1 MNRPHAAKFALV
13 VIALAAA
20 LISAAAVPAAG
31 QPRIKFKETSWDFG
45 RVKQG
50 EPLSHEFVFSNEG
63 DATLVIQK
71 VTTTCGCTAAL
82 LSADKIPPGKEGKI
96 EIKFDTRGYG
106 GQVSKLLYVDSND
119 PSQARRQL
127 QVTADI
133 ETPPAPKIELD
144 PYNYDAGLVV
154 EGEGIL
160 ANLKIMNKGELEL
173 KVEFNH
179 RNATYA
185 GGGKPL
191 SLPLKIAAGKEV
203 MVEVRIPTQDRT
215 GVVREYLLIKSN
227 DPMRTTLSLY
237 ISGYIISKE
246 KLRELFDRYKDIL
259 R

>member
-1 MNRPHAAKFALV
+1 MNSQRVLKFTWGVL
-13 VIALAAA
+13 ALAAA
-20 LISAAAVPAAG
+20 LISAEAIPATG
-31 QPRIKFKETSWDFG
+31 QPKIKFKETSWNFG

-50 EPLSHEFVFSNEG
+50 ELLSHEFIFSNEG
-63 DATLVIQK
+63 DATLIIQK

-82 LSADKIPPGKEGKI
+82 LSAEKVPPGREGKI
-96 EIKFDTRGYG
+96 EVKFDTRGYG
-106 GQVSKLLYVDSND
+106 GQVNKLLFVDSND
-119 PSQARRQL
+119 PNQARQQL

-133 ETPPAPKIELD
+133 ETPPAPRIELD

-154 EGEGIL
+154 ENEGIV
-160 ANLKIMNKGELEL
+160 ANLKVMNKGELEL

-179 RNATYA
+179 RSATYA
-185 GGGKPL
+185 SGGRPV

-203 MVEVRIPTQDRT
+203 TVEVRIPTQDRT

-237 ISGYIISKE
+237 ITGYIVSKE
-246 KLRELFDRYKDIL
+246 KLRELFERYKDIL

>member
-1 MNRPHAAKFALV
+1 MNSQRVLKFTWGVL
-13 VIALAAA
+13 ALAAA
-20 LISAAAVPAAG
+20 LISAEAIPATG
-31 QPRIKFKETSWDFG
+31 QPKIKFKETSWDFG

-50 EPLSHEFVFSNEG
+50 ELLSHEFIFSNEG
-63 DATLVIQK
+63 DATLIIQK

-82 LSADKIPPGKEGKI
+82 LSAEKVPPGREGKI
-96 EIKFDTRGYG
+96 EVKFDTRGYG
-106 GQVSKLLYVDSND
+106 GQVNKLLFVDSND
-119 PSQARRQL
+119 PNQARQQL

-133 ETPPAPKIELD
+133 ETPPAPRIELD

-154 EGEGIL
+154 ENEGIV
-160 ANLKIMNKGELEL
+160 ANLKVMNKGELEL

-179 RNATYA
+179 RSATYA
-185 GGGKPL
+185 SGGRPV

-203 MVEVRIPTQDRT
+203 TVEVRIPTQDRT

-237 ISGYIISKE
+237 ITGYIVSKE
-246 KLRELFDRYKDIL
+246 KLRELFERYKDIL

>member
-1 MNRPHAAKFALV
+1 MNRHHAPKFALA
-13 VIALAAA
+13 VIVLATAF
-20 LISAAAVPAAG
+20 ISADAVADAG
-31 QPRIKFKETSWDFG
+31 QPRIKFKEMLWDFG

-50 EPLSHEFVFSNEG
+50 ELLSHEFVFSNEG

-71 VTTTCGCTAAL
+71 VSTTCGCTAAL
-82 LSADKIPPGKEGKI
+82 LSAEKIPPGKEGKI
-96 EIKFDTRGYG
+96 EVKFDTRGYG

-119 PSQARRQL
+119 TQQSRQQL

-133 ETPPAPKIELD
+133 ETPPAPKIDLD

-160 ANLKIMNKGELEL
+160 ADLTVMNKGELEL

-179 RNATYA
+179 RNAGYFS
-185 GGGKPL
+185 GGKPV
-191 SLPLKIAAGKEV
+191 SLPLKIPAGKEV
-203 MVEVRIPTQDRT
+203 TVEVRIPTQDRT

-246 KLRELFDRYKDIL
+246 KLRELFDRYKDNL

>member
-1 MNRPHAAKFALV
+1 MNRHPSPKFAWALIV
-13 VIALAAA
+13 LAAA
-20 LISAAAVPAAG
+20 LISAVVPLAAG
-31 QPRIKFKETSWDFG
+31 QPKIKFKETSWDFG

-50 EPLSHEFVFSNEG
+50 ELLSHEFVFGNEG
-63 DATLVIQK
+63 DATLIIQK

-106 GQVSKLLYVDSND
+106 GQVSKLLFVDSND
-119 PSQARRQL
+119 QNQGRLQL
-127 QVTADI
+127 QISADI
-133 ETPPAPKIELD
+133 ETPPSPKIEID
-144 PYNYDAGLVV
+144 PYNYDAGLVI
-154 EGEGIL
+154 EGEAIL
-160 ANLKIMNKGELEL
+160 ADLKIMNKGELEL

-179 RNATYA
+179 RSATYTS
-185 GGGKPL
+185 GGKPV

-203 MVEVRIPTQDRT
+203 TVEVRIPTQERT
-215 GVVREYLLIKSN
+215 GIVREYLLIKSN

-246 KLRELFDRYKDIL
+246 KLRELFNRNKDIL

>member
-1 MNRPHAAKFALV
+1 MNRHHAQKFAVAVIVLA
-13 VIALAAA
+13 IALFF
-20 LISAAAVPAAG
+20 SGAVPAAA
-31 QPRIKFKETSWDFG
+31 QPRISFKETSWDFG
-45 RVKQG
+45 RAKQG
-50 EPLSHEFVFSNEG
+50 DLLSHEFVFKNEG
-63 DATLVIQK
+63 NDTLVIQK
-71 VTTTCGCTAAL
+71 VTSTCGCTAAL
-82 LSADKIPPGKEGKI
+82 LSAEKIPAGKEGKI

-106 GQVSKLLYVDSND
+106 GRVSKLLYVDSND
-119 PSQARRQL
+119 PKQARQQL

-144 PYNYDAGLVV
+144 PYNYDAGLIV

-160 ANLKIMNKGELEL
+160 ANLKVMNKGELEL

-179 RNATYA
+179 RNAAYA
-185 GGGKPL
+185 SGGKPV
-191 SLPLKIAAGKEV
+191 SLPLKIAARKEV
-203 MVEVRIPTQDRT
+203 TVEVRIPTQDRR

-246 KLRELFDRYKDIL
+246 MLRELFARYKDIL

>member
-1 MNRPHAAKFALV
+1 MNRHHAPKFAIA
-13 VIALAAA
+13 VIVLAAA
-20 LISAAAVPAAG
+20 FLYADTVAGAG
-31 QPRIKFKETSWDFG
+31 QPRIKFKEMLWDFG
-45 RVKQG
+45 QVKQG
-50 EPLSHEFVFSNEG
+50 ELLSHEFVFSNEG

-71 VTTTCGCTAAL
+71 VSTTCGCTAAL

-96 EIKFDTRGYG
+96 EVKFDTRGYG

-119 PSQARRQL
+119 PQQSRQQL

-133 ETPPAPKIELD
+133 ETPPAPRIDLD
-144 PYNYDAGLVV
+144 PYNYDAGLVI

-160 ANLKIMNKGELEL
+160 ANLTVMNKGELEL

-179 RNATYA
+179 RNAAYTS
-185 GGGKPL
+185 GGKPV
-191 SLPLKIAAGKEV
+191 SLPLKIPAGKEAT
-203 MVEVRIPTQDRT
+203 VEVRIPTQDRT